1 MNKLIIYYAKQ
12 HILLILRM
20 LIKMYKQVLKMP
32 CKKMKQEEFE
42 NEQLTKFIINFTV
55 TIHEQYKKLTRIKR
69 NKNQFTINFFNLY
82 E

>member
-1 MNKLIIYYAKQ
+1 
-12 HILLILRM
+12 
-20 LIKMYKQVLKMP
+20 
-32 CKKMKQEEFE
+32 MKQEEFE